1 MMDIELLFGGDLGRG
16 GMEDDGGDIDFL
28 ADGSVLL

>member
-1 MMDIELLFGGDLGRG
+1 MMDIELFGGDLGGG

-28 ADGSVLL
+28 AGGSVLL